1 MWAART
7 AKYARP
13 RTSASSSK
21 ACGTASETMSSAPIA
36 ASSTTRTA
44 PSSDAALLASH
55 TNDSQANH
63 STARIA
69 MPSKNRVHVASCAT
83 KPVTCV
89 IAKTKTRSKNSSS
102 AETSCS
108 ISACSSS
115 RSTTTLIGAVYVDNC
130 LDRRARAEARGL
142 AQRLG
147 LVGALPREVV
157 VLAAEV
163 AVGGGLLVDR
173 AVELEVL
180 PERARAQVEVLFD
193 QGLDLGAPDL
203 LGPERLDHDRHRV
216 CDADRVGHLDLGA
229 LGQAG
234 RDDVLGH
241 VPGRV
246 RGRAVDLRRVLAAE
260 RAAAV
265 AGHAAVGVDDDLAPG
280 QPGVAHRP
288 ADHEP
293 AGRVDQ
299 QVLAQL
305 AGVVEVVREDR
316 LDDVLPEVVGQERLG
331 AVAMLRR
338 DQDLLDLD
346 RPAVQVA
353 DGHLGLAIGAQV

>member
-13 RTSASSSK
+13 KTSASSSK
-21 ACGTASETMSSAPIA
+21 ACGTAIETMSSAPIA

-173 AVELEVL
+173 AVKLEVL
-180 PERARAQVEVLFD
+180 PERTRAQVEVPLD

-216 CDADRVGHLDLGA
+216 RDADRVGHLDLGA

-265 AGHAAVGVDDDLAPG
+265 AGHAAVGVDDDLATG
-280 QPGVAHRP
+280 QARVTNRA
-288 ADHEP
+288 ADDEA
-293 AGRVDQ
+293 AGRIDQ
-299 QVLAQL
+299 ELLAQL
-305 AGVVEVVREDR
+305 AHVVERLGQDR
-316 LDDVLPEVVGQERLG
+316 LDDVLPQVVGDQRLG
-331 AVAMLRR
+331 ALLVLGG
-338 DQDLLDLD
+338 DKQLLDLH
-346 RPAVQVA
+346 RPAVAVA
-353 DGHLGLAIGAQV
+353 DRHLGFAVGA

>member
-13 RTSASSSK
+13 KTSASSSK

-108 ISACSSS
+108 TSACSSS
-115 RSTTTLIGAVYVDNC
+115 RSTTTLIGSVYVANR
-130 LDRRARAEARGL
+130 LDCRAGAQARGL

-157 VLAAEV
+157 VLAPEV
-163 AVGGGLLVDR
+163 AVGRGLLVDR
-173 AVELEVL
+173 AVQLEVVA
-180 PERARAQVEVLFD
+180 ERPRAQVEVLVD
-193 QGLDLGAPDL
+193 ERLDLSAADL
-203 LGPERLDHDRHRV
+203 LGAEGLDH
-216 CDADRVGHLDLGA
+216 
-229 LGQAG
+229 
-234 RDDVLGH
+234 
-241 VPGRV
+241 
-246 RGRAVDLRRVLAAE
+246 
-260 RAAAV
+260 
-265 AGHAAVGVDDDLAPG
+265 
-280 QPGVAHRP
+280 
-288 ADHEP
+288 
-293 AGRVDQ
+293 
-299 QVLAQL
+299 
-305 AGVVEVVREDR
+305 
-316 LDDVLPEVVGQERLG
+316 
-331 AVAMLRR
+331 
-338 DQDLLDLD
+338 
-346 RPAVQVA
+346 
-353 DGHLGLAIGAQV
+353 